1 MEISRSRYLENE
13 GFLIVS
19 CNNFYNNRVLK
30 RLWNNIVHGNERH
43 NEGRYFY
50 IQVCNLQLLIGDASS
65 DCFCFVW
72 FIVAAF
78 VASFDALNHPLP
90 PSSFLFFFFTV
101 TRSKIFLARRKI
113 YNILTSFLICVS
125 NLKNFI
131 LQYVLVRCKISIE
144 FR

>member
-1 MEISRSRYLENE
+1 MLLINHRGVAVKREKKNTMEISRSRYLENE

-90 PSSFLFFFFTV
+90 PTSFLFFFLF
-101 TRSKIFLARRKI
+101 RDSLENFFGSKE
-113 YNILTSFLICVS
+113 
-125 NLKNFI
+125 NL
-131 LQYVLVRCKISIE
+131 
-144 FR
+144 